1 MKAGEIPLLA
11 YAVLALFL
19 IGAAIAITTYII
31 RFVPY
36 REIIEKRIEEADPA
50 HRRIPNHIIDLTL
63 LNEDRN
69 RIRHHV
75 AVRLERS
82 LDLHDIPYFFWQIQR
97 RTWELALLIH
107 FKPDEIYTLWCES
120 LRLDGTKGFNN
131 IARKKYQRNI
141 DELSYVAAARI
152 IIESRIPSYF
162 IDRRSELDEQAHS
175 LVAQYESQELRR

>member
-1 MKAGEIPLLA
+1 MKAGGITLLSIIALIVIIAGAVTTTTA
-11 YAVLALFL
+11 YVV
-19 IGAAIAITTYII
+19 
-31 RFVPY
+31 RFMPY
-36 REIIEKRIEEADPA
+36 REIIEKRIEQADPA
-50 HRRIPNHIIDLTL
+50 HKYVPNHIIDLTL

-120 LRLDGTKGFNN
+120 LHLDGTKGFNK

-141 DELSYVAAARI
+141 DELSYVEAARI
-152 IIESRIPSYF
+152 IIESRIPGYF
-162 IDRRSELDEQAHS
+162 IDRQSELDEQAHS